1 MTTWDDLYRQILE
14 SGPSAQTLFL
24 VLSKLKQE
32 GDCKRVVQECIKALN
47 TYPDDIPIRQVLA
60 EAYLETGFLSQAE
73 TELGKVT
80 AQIDELVSAYKRLAT
95 LYHREKRGEEA
106 RKALHVYL
114 AHWPEDQ
121 EARELLEMLR
131 PLPEAPAQEPE
142 PLAEPPAATA
152 EQSATETPDLAREEA
167 EETTTLEREQGL
179 PEIATP
185 TLAELYY
192 SQGQMEEAIL
202 TYEKVVEGNP
212 DDQRAAARLA
222 ELKAATPPKAAF
234 ETDRNR
240 GKKGKM
246 IALLEAWLSN
256 IQEGSKDSMPA

>member
-14 SGPSAQTLFL
+14 SGPSPRTLFL

-32 GDCKRVVQECIKALN
+32 GDFKRVVQECIKALN
-47 TYPDDIPIRQVLA
+47 NYPHDIPLRQVLA

-73 TELGKVT
+73 TELEKVT
-80 AQIDELVSAYKRLAT
+80 EQIDELVSAYKRLAT

-114 AHWPEDQ
+114 AHRPEDQ

-142 PLAEPPAATA
+142 PLAEPPAAA
-152 EQSATETPDLAREEA
+152 VEQSATETPDLAPEEA
-167 EETTTLEREQGL
+167 EETTTLEREQSL

-192 SQGQMEEAIL
+192 SQGQIEEAIL

-212 DDQRAAARLA
+212 DDQPAAERLA
-222 ELKAATPPKAAF
+222 ELKAETQPRAAV

-240 GKKGKM
+240 EKKEKM

-256 IQEGSKDSMPA
+256 IQGGSKDSMPA